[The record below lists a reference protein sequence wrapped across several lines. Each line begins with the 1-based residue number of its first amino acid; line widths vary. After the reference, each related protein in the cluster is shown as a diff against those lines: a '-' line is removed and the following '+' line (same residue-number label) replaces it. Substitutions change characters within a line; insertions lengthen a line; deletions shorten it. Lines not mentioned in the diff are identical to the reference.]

1 MDIHRLDL
9 RRLHYFTVVAEELHF
24 GRAASRL
31 NMAQPPLSQ
40 QIRRLEADLDLSLF
54 NRNTRKVELTDAGR
68 MLLTEAVAVLSR
80 SGDLLN
86 RVEQFRSGGSGV
98 LRIGF
103 VDSASY
109 DVLPR
114 FIRNYQNHHPN
125 VTYELR
131 TLTSDEQRVAIL
143 TGEIDLGIGR
153 ADFNDPQVT
162 STTIRREPLLIAV
175 GSEHRLADQKS
186 ARLGRLKGEP
196 QIGFDR
202 AASPTLHL
210 ALQSLFA
217 AHGLG
222 YNPVLEASEYTTVLS
237 LVASGQ
243 GVAIV
248 PASVRTFQPPGLR
261 YLRLADDQ
269 AHAEFRLYRRAG
281 GESKLVENAVELVHV
296 GG

>member
-1 MDIHRLDL
+1 MDVHRIDL
-9 RRLHYFTVVAEELHF
+9 RRLHYFTLVAEELHF
-24 GRAASRL
+24 GRAAARL

-40 QIRRLEADLDLSLF
+40 QIRRLEADLGLTLF

-68 MLLTEAVAVLSR
+68 MLLTEAEAVLAR

-86 RVEQFRSGGSGV
+86 RVEQFKSGGSGV

-114 FIRNYQNHHPN
+114 FIRGYQTEYPN

-131 TLTSDEQRVAIL
+131 TLTSDEQLVALL

-153 ADFNDPQVT
+153 ADFTDPQIS

-175 GSEHRLADQKS
+175 GSEHPLANQKS
-186 ARLGRLKGEP
+186 ARLGRLRGEP

-202 AASPTLHL
+202 GKSPTLHR

-217 AHGLG
+217 SHGMA
-222 YNPVLEASEYTTVLS
+222 YSPVLEASEYTTVLS

-248 PASVRTFQPPGLR
+248 PASVRTFQPPGLQ
-261 YLRLADDQ
+261 YLRLADDK
-269 AHAEFRLYRRAG
+269 AHAEFRLYRRVS
-281 GESKLVENAVELVHV
+281 GESKLVENAVELVKTTA
-296 GG
+296 

>member
-1 MDIHRLDL
+1 MDVHRIDL
-9 RRLHYFTVVAEELHF
+9 RRLRYFTVVAEELHF

-40 QIRRLEADLDLSLF
+40 QIRRLEADLGLTLF
-54 NRNTRKVELTDAGR
+54 NRNTRRVEMTDAGR
-68 MLLTEAVAVLSR
+68 MLLTEAEAVLAR
-80 SGDLLN
+80 TGDLLN
-86 RVEQFRSGGSGV
+86 RVEQFKSGGSGV

-114 FIRNYQNHHPN
+114 FIRGYQTHYPN

-131 TLTSDEQRVAIL
+131 TLTSDEQLVALL

-153 ADFNDPQVT
+153 ADFAEPQIS

-202 AASPTLHL
+202 VASPTLHR

-217 AHGLG
+217 SHDWPTA
-222 YNPVLEASEYTTVLS
+222 PFW
-237 LVASGQ
+237 
-243 GVAIV
+243 
-248 PASVRTFQPPGLR
+248 RLR
-261 YLRLADDQ
+261 NIRP
-269 AHAEFRLYRRAG
+269 F
-281 GESKLVENAVELVHV
+281 
-296 GG
+296 